1 MMASCETANKIK
13 REKPGSWGDQ
23 VLAYHQARCALCQ
36 ALDQIGPDGM
46 LTENTAKKLGARI
59 YIRPGNGWVQVP
71 DQKVAEINGQVIYIS
86 D

>member
-1 MMASCETANKIK
+1 MAYCEKAEEIK
-13 REKPGSWGDQ
+13 SEKPGPWGNQ

-46 LTENTAKKLGARI
+46 LTEEAARKLGGRI
-59 YIRPGNGWVQVP
+59 YIKPGNKWVQIP
-71 DQKVAEINGQVIYIS
+71 DMKVAEIKGQEIHIS